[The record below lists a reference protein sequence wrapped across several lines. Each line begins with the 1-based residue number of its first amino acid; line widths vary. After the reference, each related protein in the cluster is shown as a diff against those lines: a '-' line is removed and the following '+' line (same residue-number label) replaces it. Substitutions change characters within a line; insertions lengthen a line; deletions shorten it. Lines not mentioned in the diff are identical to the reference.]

1 MTLGDFIRDL
11 WQSDATDYRTPY
23 EVAANQ
29 LGHAS
34 LAAAL
39 AQGLFLAGVSGAAWV
54 AFAVW
59 AGAWEGL
66 QYVRG
71 RSIGRRV
78 RRRWDWATDATAYGA
93 GALAWALSGGLLG
106 WAAGCALVAAVVVS
120 AALIWGE

>member
-1 MTLGDFIRDL
+1 MKLGKLWRDV
-11 WQSDATDYRTPY
+11 WTSDAADARTPY
-23 EVAANQ
+23 QVASNQ

-34 LAAAL
+34 VALAV
-39 AQGLFLAGVSGAAWV
+39 AQGLFLAGAPGAAWV
-54 AFAVW
+54 AFALW

-71 RSIGRRV
+71 RAIGRRV

-93 GALAWALSGGLLG
+93 GALAWSISGGLLG
-106 WAAGCALVAAVVVS
+106 WAAGCVVVGLVVVG